1 MESMLRNKMMTTP
14 EKLNAS
20 AVMHRLGIY
29 RVHLVA
35 LPVATKKS
43 EIKMFSILF
52 ASTSLR
58 LARSVMSKEEKKI
71 ELVAKKERKESHF
84 YFLQRHLCVS
94 VVSICV
100 DGWTS
105 VLSIPSLG
113 SYSLFLALPS
123 PYRQLKGFFHTFK
136 LMACFKKARKRG

>member
-1 MESMLRNKMMTTP
+1 
-14 EKLNAS
+14 
-20 AVMHRLGIY
+20 
-29 RVHLVA
+29 
-35 LPVATKKS
+35 
-43 EIKMFSILF
+43 
-52 ASTSLR
+52 
-58 LARSVMSKEEKKI
+58 MSKEEKKI